1 MDGAATCFNPQRKIP
16 LLSSILLLLGIHL
29 FHGNHTSTNLT
40 LLSDGIQY
48 YFSSNNSTDEL
59 HSLRRQSESQRSP
72 ACHPHFQVASP
83 PGEPLTWSSSSKF
96 KRLYFYHAR
105 KAGGT
110 SLSYYFEKV
119 ARHHGLEFSSME
131 YLGSEV
137 PGSHDETTF
146 YVTHLRHPVERSLSH
161 FKCESNACP
170 TSNFPPTF
178 SYLSHI
184 SYNIQRQQTRNME
197 WNRRSPRDCLLPK
210 KPTGMV
216 FRLVTCAVNCYTQ
229 WFSGLSCPTWD
240 IPIVTQ
246 AEKARD
252 VLLRF
257 NLIVILERLKDPAY
271 VAAVENF
278 MGVPGLTMTLG
289 AWCEPESHAAN
300 RKHPLMVKN
309 ETLDHLVE
317 LNRVDIDSYNNV
329 SSCLANG
336 SYDFPKW
343 DDDRFAKNESLRVP
357 YQEFSQWKIKQA
369 LKKKKQKNS

>member
-119 ARHHGLEFSSME
+119 ARHHGLEFASME

-137 PGSHDETTF
+137 PGSYDETTF
-146 YVTHLRHPVERSLSH
+146 YVTHLRHPVERSLNEGRWDCKQLIH
-161 FKCESNACP
+161 NYTLYNASEANANKLE
-170 TSNFPPTF
+170 T
-178 SYLSHI
+178 
-184 SYNIQRQQTRNME
+184 
-197 WNRRSPRDCLLPK
+197 WNGTAGHHGTASCRK
-210 KPTGMV
+210 K

-229 WFSGLSCPTWD
+229 WFSSLSCPAWD

-257 NLIVILERLKDPAY
+257 NLIVILEKLKDPAY

-278 MGVPGLTMTLG
+278 TGVPGLTMTRS
-289 AWCEPESHAAN
+289 AWCEPESHTAN
-300 RKHPLMVKN
+300 RMHPLMVKN
-309 ETLDHLVE
+309 ETLGHLTE
-317 LNRVDIDSYNNV
+317 LNGVDIDLYNNI
-329 SSCLANG
+329 SSCLDNG

-343 DDDRFAKNESLRVP
+343 DDDRFAKNESSRVS
-357 YQEFSQWKIKQA
+357 YQEFSQWKIQQR
-369 LKKKKQKNS
+369 LKKAKEKNS